1 MTQPGIPNNY
11 TLSTSCFGSRL
22 RTIEDQAFASVAMG
36 FRRIELGLSENP
48 VTLNGFE
55 DSRRETGIS
64 VPSMVAGCLNPFS
77 ENMSGT
83 QLGSTDAELRERA
96 INSVRRHVRIAE
108 EYACPIIILR
118 GCEVEDPELS
128 ARAKELQRRIE
139 RENLEEGVGADVRDF
154 VNEVQQKGQP
164 QIEYLCRS
172 IHTLSREFEDVRFV
186 IEPGQ
191 HFNDI
196 LNFESV
202 GWTLDDLSRQGLG
215 YWHDTGRVH
224 LRERSGLPSQEE
236 WLDAYAPRMT
246 GVHLQDATLME
257 AEIPPGMGEVDF
269 GAVAAHL
276 TKDTERV
283 LEVNS
288 RHGRAEILA
297 AINFLVGLG
306 V

>member
-1 MTQPGIPNNY
+1 
-11 TLSTSCFGSRL
+11 
-22 RTIEDQAFASVAMG
+22 MG

-48 VTLNGFE
+48 VALNGFE

-64 VPSMVAGCLNPFS
+64 VPSLVAGCLNPLA

-83 QLGSTDAELRERA
+83 QLGSTSLELRERA
-96 INSVRRHVRIAE
+96 LNSVRRHVRVAE
-108 EYACPIIILR
+108 EYACPIVILR
-118 GCEVEDPELS
+118 GCEVEDPALGE
-128 ARAKELQRRIE
+128 RAKELQRRIE
-139 RENLEEGVGADVRDF
+139 SENLEDGVGQDVRDF
-154 VNEVQQKGQP
+154 VAEVQQKGQP
-164 QIEYLCRS
+164 QIEHLCRS
-172 IHTLSREFEDVRFV
+172 IHTLSNEFEDVRFV

-196 LNFESV
+196 LNFEAV

-224 LRERSGLPSQEE
+224 LRERAGLPAQEA
-236 WLDAYAPRMT
+236 WLDAYAPRML
-246 GVHLQDATLME
+246 GVHLQDATQNE

-276 TKDTERV
+276 TKETERV
-283 LEVNS
+283 LEINS

-306 V
+306 L